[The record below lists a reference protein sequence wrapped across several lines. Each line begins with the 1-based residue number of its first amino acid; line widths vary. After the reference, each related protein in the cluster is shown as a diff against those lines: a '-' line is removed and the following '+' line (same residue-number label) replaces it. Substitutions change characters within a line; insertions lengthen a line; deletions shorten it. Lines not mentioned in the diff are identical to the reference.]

1 MTPQGPTWEYLHIVA
16 APFAIVLAVTGA
28 LVGVAG
34 WVAGRERLERW
45 GLVALLLA
53 AVASVPAYVTGLTA
67 ADVAAARTF
76 VEPSLVQTHRTWAT
90 WTAVASVSVGVFAAF
105 SLLQPEDA
113 RLRRF
118 VLVSGMAAAALA
130 GWTAF
135 LGGKI
140 VHGPE
145 ADRERIEEQIGRGA
159 GGAGGGGDGTIRP
172 TTPTPPLTR
181 GSTPMARSSA
191 ASRRGPFLPS
201 APPVDRLPHRASG
214 LDGEAGEGGGG

>member
-28 LVGVAG
+28 LVGVGG
-34 WVAGRERLERW
+34 WIAGRERLERW

-53 AVASVPAYVTGLTA
+53 AVTAVPAYVTGLTA

-90 WTAVASVSVGVFAAF
+90 WTAVVSASVGVFAAF
-105 SLLQPEDA
+105 SLLQPGDA

-118 VLVSGMAAAALA
+118 VLVSGLAAAVLA

-140 VHGPE
+140 IHGPD
-145 ADRERIEEQIGRGA
+145 ADRERIEEQIGGA
-159 GGAGGGGDGTIRP
+159 DP
-172 TTPTPPLTR
+172 D
-181 GSTPMARSSA
+181 
-191 ASRRGPFLPS
+191 S
-201 APPVDRLPHRASG
+201 APPVVVAGRHGDHGAHRAPAPPPVARAR
-214 LDGEAGEGGGG
+214 AGRLTSASPAGSRR

>member
-1 MTPQGPTWEYLHIVA
+1 MWGEATWEYLHL
-16 APFAIVLAVTGA
+16 LAVPFPLALTATAA

-34 WVAGRERLERW
+34 WVAGRKGLERW
-45 GLVALLLA
+45 SVVALVLA
-53 AVASVPAYVTGLTA
+53 GVLAVPAYLTGLTA

-105 SLLQPEDA
+105 SLLQPGDA

-118 VLVSGMAAAALA
+118 VLVSGLAAAALA

-135 LGGKI
+135 LGGTI

-145 ADRERIEEQIGRGA
+145 ADRERIEEEIGRHDAGTAGA
-159 GGAGGGGDGTIRP
+159 SLAAVRPRGAVPGDEAPRP
-172 TTPTPPLTR
+172 RRTEV
-181 GSTPMARSSA
+181 RS
-191 ASRRGPFLPS
+191 
-201 APPVDRLPHRASG
+201 
-214 LDGEAGEGGGG
+214 

>member
-16 APFAIVLAVTGA
+16 APFAIVLAVAGA
-28 LVGVAG
+28 LVGAAG
-34 WVAGRERLERW
+34 WAAGREELERW
-45 GLVALLLA
+45 GLVALLLS
-53 AVASVPAYVTGLTA
+53 AVAAVPAYFTGLTA

-90 WTAVASVSVGVFAAF
+90 WTAVVSVSVGVFAVF
-105 SLLQPEDA
+105 SLLQPDDA

-118 VLVSGMAAAALA
+118 VLVSGLGAAALA

-145 ADRERIEEQIGRGA
+145 ADRERIEEEVGRAGSGTG
-159 GGAGGGGDGTIRP
+159 GGAPHRGRHDRP
-172 TTPTPPLTR
+172 DTR
-181 GSTPMARSSA
+181 VTAT
-191 ASRRGPFLPS
+191 
-201 APPVDRLPHRASG
+201 RLPPISPARTRRSFDPG
-214 LDGEAGEGGGG
+214 R

>member
-34 WVAGRERLERW
+34 WLAGRERLERW

-53 AVASVPAYVTGLTA
+53 AVTSVPAYVTGLTA

-105 SLLQPEDA
+105 SLLQPGDA

-118 VLVSGMAAAALA
+118 VLVSGVAAAALA

-145 ADRERIEEQIGRGA
+145 ADRERIEEQIGHDDSGA
-159 GGAGGGGDGTIRP
+159 GAAE
-172 TTPTPPLTR
+172 LT
-181 GSTPMARSSA
+181 AIRSS
-191 ASRRGPFLPS
+191 RP
-201 APPVDRLPHRASG
+201 AP
-214 LDGEAGEGGGG
+214 GGR